1 MHFKYFKITHI
12 FVLKGLKS
20 FNLHIETLSY
30 HLFQFTSFLLNLTHS
45 LIGTKILLYKI
56 FNSIL

>member
-1 MHFKYFKITHI
+1 MYTLNVYIPIIYIYISNIFKITHT

-30 HLFQFTSFLLNLTHS
+30 HLFQFTSFLQ
-45 LIGTKILLYKI
+45 I
-56 FNSIL
+56 